1 MGQELNRTD
10 FHDEDYE
17 VFVDRLE
24 KETAL
29 LESWEQSGKLSH
41 APVSAGFEL
50 EAWLTDTALRP
61 SPKNTDF
68 MEAVDD
74 PMIVPELSRFNV
86 EFNGE
91 PETLTG
97 AGISR
102 MHSALA
108 KLWQRAFDCAESMD
122 MKLAMIGIL
131 PTVTDADLCVANM
144 SATKRF
150 KALNEQ
156 VLRLRKGKPITLDIQ
171 GEDRLQSKH
180 MDVMLEAATTS
191 FQIHI
196 KVPQGQ
202 GVDYYNASKIASAP
216 LVAIAANSPYLFGK
230 NLWAETRIPLFEQ
243 AVSVGDWDYA
253 ERVTFGVRFIEK
265 SLSEVFTANRQRYPI
280 LLPQNTDRPVEKLD
294 HLRLQNGTIW
304 RWNRPLVGWDE
315 DGTPHLRLEQRAV
328 PAGPTI
334 IDSMANAAFYYGLVT
349 ALSNHN
355 QRPHK
360 RAQFFTTRDNFYMAA
375 QYGLDA
381 EIRWNHEDSQPID
394 RLILDEF
401 VPMAEEGLNQLRI
414 VEADIRRYLDIIA
427 ARARNK
433 QNGATWQRR
442 YVAKHGASMQEMLDA
457 YISLQQTGIPVHE
470 WPL

>member
-1 MGQELNRTD
+1 MGQELKRTD
-10 FHDEDYE
+10 FHDEDYA
-17 VFVDRLE
+17 VFTDRLK

-29 LESWEQSGKLSH
+29 LESWEQSDKLSH

-102 MHSALA
+102 MHLALTE
-108 KLWQRAFDCAESMD
+108 LWQHAFDCAESMD

-131 PTVTDADLCVANM
+131 PTVKDSDLCIANM

-156 VLRLRKGKPITLDIQ
+156 VLRLRKGKPIKLDIQ
-171 GEDRLQSKH
+171 GEDRLQSEH
-180 MDVMLEAATTS
+180 MDVMLEAAATS

-196 KVPQGQ
+196 KVPRGQ
-202 GVDYYNASKIASAP
+202 GGDYYNASKIASAP
-216 LVAIAANSPYLFGK
+216 LVAVAANSPYLFGK

-265 SLSEVFTANRQRYPI
+265 GLSEVFAANRQRYPV
-280 LLPQNTDRPVEKLD
+280 LLPQNTDRPIEKLD

-304 RWNRPLVGWDE
+304 RWNRPLVGWDK
-315 DGTPHLRLEQRAV
+315 DGTPHLRLEQRVV

-349 ALSNHN
+349 ALANHSL
-355 QRPHK
+355 RPHK
-360 RAQFFTTRDNFYMAA
+360 RAQFFTTRDNFYAAA

-381 EIRWNHEDSQPID
+381 EIRWNHEDSQPMD
-394 RLILDEF
+394 QLILDEF
-401 VPMAEEGLNQLRI
+401 LPMAEEGLNQLQI
-414 VEADIRRYLDIIA
+414 DEADIWRYLDIISG
-427 ARARNK
+427 RARNK

-457 YISLQQTGIPVHE
+457 YIILQQTEIPVHE